1 MDNLFWL
8 SLIAIFTYIVFD
20 FIMYLILK
28 FIFKRNYKNYIEYV
42 KCGFDLSKKK
52 DNVISLKGND
62 DNDNA

>member
-20 FIMYLILK
+20 FIMYLTLK

-62 DNDNA
+62 DDDNA